1 MVQGSKNAALP
12 LIAAALLC
20 GEQTMLTNCPQI
32 HDVEVML
39 SLVEELGG
47 SVLVEGHQV
56 MIDSHTFD
64 KTVICQDAV
73 KELRA
78 SVLLMGAC
86 LAKFGEVTIS
96 YPGGCSIGKRP
107 IDFHI
112 HAFQKMGAEIVEEED
127 KMICR
132 CITPL
137 HGAHIQLPFP
147 SVGATENIILAASLA
162 EGETIIGNAAR
173 EPEIVEL
180 CRFLKVAGAKIF
192 GEGTRRI
199 RIVGQKKLCGV
210 PWTVCGDRIVFFTFA
225 MLVAGCG
232 GSLTLRSE
240 DLFGEKEREIWHC
253 LGGEETREKHYVRL
267 EKKRP
272 AKAIS
277 YVATGPYPAFPTDD
291 QSLLLTVLAKA
302 NGVSTI
308 EEKVF
313 ENRFRL
319 IGQLHKMGANIDFV
333 SNRARIIGVTKL
345 HGANVVAWDLRSG
358 AGLVVAAAMAD
369 GKTRIEQ
376 ENLIE
381 RGYENLVSRVSE
393 IGIRAK
399 KCL

>member
-1 MVQGSKNAALP
+1 M
-12 LIAAALLC
+12 
-20 GEQTMLTNCPQI
+20 
-32 HDVEVML
+32 
-39 SLVEELGG
+39 
-47 SVLVEGHQV
+47 VEGHQV

-180 CRFLKVAGAKIF
+180 CRFLKWQEQRFLAR
-192 GEGTRRI
+192 EPDESELWDRRNSAVF
-199 RIVGQKKLCGV
+199 RGLYAVTGLCFL
-210 PWTVCGDRIVFFTFA
+210 PLPC
-225 MLVAGCG
+225 
-232 GSLTLRSE
+232 
-240 DLFGEKEREIWHC
+240 
-253 LGGEETREKHYVRL
+253 
-267 EKKRP
+267 
-272 AKAIS
+272 
-277 YVATGPYPAFPTDD
+277 
-291 QSLLLTVLAKA
+291 
-302 NGVSTI
+302 
-308 EEKVF
+308 
-313 ENRFRL
+313 
-319 IGQLHKMGANIDFV
+319 
-333 SNRARIIGVTKL
+333 
-345 HGANVVAWDLRSG
+345 
-358 AGLVVAAAMAD
+358 
-369 GKTRIEQ
+369 
-376 ENLIE
+376 
-381 RGYENLVSRVSE
+381 
-393 IGIRAK
+393 
-399 KCL
+399 